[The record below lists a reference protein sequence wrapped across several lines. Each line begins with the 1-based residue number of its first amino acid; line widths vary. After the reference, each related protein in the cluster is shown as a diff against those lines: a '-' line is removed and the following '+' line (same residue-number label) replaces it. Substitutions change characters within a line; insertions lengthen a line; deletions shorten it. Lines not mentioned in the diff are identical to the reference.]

1 MSIPIP
7 FLVCMQDLKPGG
19 VLIQI
24 QIQIQDRIIG
34 WHLVVSCLPVNLADK
49 LKKVITCEVV
59 TV

>member
-7 FLVCMQDLKPGG
+7 FLVYMQDLKPGG

-24 QIQIQDRIIG
+24 QIEDRIIV

-49 LKKVITCEVV
+49 LKK
-59 TV
+59 